1 MDLKEL
7 SAAANPQ
14 LYKFPLVSSKIES
27 IVMRSPGDIIITDI
41 DSTVASFHRFIT
53 RVDEWLHWF
62 DKATAILVH
71 VLTWLRKYN
80 VDRAGR
86 LLLDLQKAKES
97 PTTTVAQLKSIVEE
111 VLLLLRPINSLP
123 RLCHLLNC
131 LTVFDILQPGTINDQ
146 YSSNKFIQELK
157 SQKSNTFFTARERCS
172 TPHPIPIRDR
182 QTVQWCL
189 ASEKL
194 YCNVIVK
201 FQTTETSQDDEIL
214 YSKNNVPVEK
224 HLLQGEFQTQRSGQL
239 IIVID
244 NEKMHNSRTIWFRVK
259 QTPLSI
265 CYLFDGIFS
274 MFYKPVYGQANV
286 TIKEGPLSSLLDKV
300 FEFIDSLLNGSVKLR
315 EMTDLKAIFCD
326 KNIQVRNEVRKLF
339 THRPAEESA
348 ARARTTTT
356 TVAAVNA
363 NPSEQEIEQVCE
375 WLKIYQYY
383 SHINIIIQCIE
394 KFDILPKETDD
405 EFIGNLR
412 QLTGNE
418 NCSLK
423 QITEAYRVL
432 KQRFQNLESSH
443 LQLIKTTLEC
453 SPVVE
458 MMKRSNLYSAA
469 GRRRFQ
475 ELRDNL
481 TTTFQLQERNN
492 MILNSWIVVYALCE
506 PFVLKAT
513 GLEEFLARIARLAH
527 VDESSLEH
535 MQVVNNNVQIVN
547 MWLSTEETTALDH
560 ALITMEH
567 VYRTGA
573 VHFRLRRLIDEA
585 SHFEI
590 EYSIKKVQ
598 TSDTTTRDP
607 DDDNRLDGNE
617 TENIK
622 FTLSMP
628 DIDDHKRQL
637 TFCNVDLADNMYFKK
652 ILLSEQLKL
661 LSVIENIYSMLIKLE
676 MAGHPEY
683 QLRDDTHHI
692 YDRPGRITPSSRRRL
707 HYLSPHSR

>member
-1 MDLKEL
+1 M
-7 SAAANPQ
+7 
-14 LYKFPLVSSKIES
+14 V
-27 IVMRSPGDIIITDI
+27 
-41 DSTVASFHRFIT
+41 
-53 RVDEWLHWF
+53 
-62 DKATAILVH
+62 
-71 VLTWLRKYN
+71 
-80 VDRAGR
+80 
-86 LLLDLQKAKES
+86 
-97 PTTTVAQLKSIVEE
+97 QLKSIVEE
-111 VLLLLRPINSLP
+111 VLRLLRPINNLP

-146 YSSNKFIQELK
+146 YPSNKFIQELK
-157 SQKSNTFFTARERCS
+157 SQKSNNFFTAKENRVTE
-172 TPHPIPIRDR
+172 HVIPIRDR
-182 QTVQWCL
+182 QTVQWFL

-194 YCNVIVK
+194 PCNIIVT
-201 FQTTETSQDDEIL
+201 FQTTETSQDNELLHSSD
-214 YSKNNVPVEK
+214 NTAFDK
-224 HLLQGEFQTQRSGQL
+224 HVLQCEFQTQRGGQL
-239 IIVID
+239 IITIKHD
-244 NEKMHNSRTIWFRVK
+244 KAHAPRTIWFRIK

-274 MFYKPVYGQANV
+274 MFYTPVYGKANV
-286 TIKEGPLSSLLDKV
+286 TITEDPLSSLLDKV
-300 FEFIDSLLNGSVKLR
+300 FEFIDRLLNGSVELR
-315 EMTDLKAIFCD
+315 EMTYLKAIFCD
-326 KNIQVRNEVRKLF
+326 KNIQARNEVGKLF
-339 THRPAEESA
+339 THRPSDDSTN
-348 ARARTTTT
+348 RARTTTT
-356 TVAAVNA
+356 AVAAVNA

-405 EFIGNLR
+405 ESIGNLKE
-412 QLTGNE
+412 LSNE
-418 NCSLK
+418 KYSL
-423 QITEAYRVL
+423 QEITKAYKIL
-432 KQRFQNLESSH
+432 KLRFQNLEGSH

-453 SPVVE
+453 SLVVE
-458 MMKRSNLYSAA
+458 MMKRSNLYSAS

-547 MWLSTEETTALDH
+547 MWLSTEGTTALDN

-598 TSDTTTRDP
+598 TSDTTARDP
-607 DDDNRLDGNE
+607 NDDNRLDSNE

-661 LSVIENIYSMLIKLE
+661 LSVIENIYSMLVKLE

-683 QLRDDTHHI
+683 QLRDDSYHI
-692 YDRPGRITPSSRRRL
+692 YDLPGRITPFPR
-707 HYLSPHSR
+707 H